1 MPTYAVYGGWIIS
14 IIAGWFEVTADSG
27 LSATNVVRLKAGWEE
42 EYKAWCQR
50 DLSAKAY
57 VYWWADGIYFNLR
70 LDEERSCVLVL
81 MGALADGTKEL
92 LAIVDGY
99 RESTHS
105 WRELLQQLK
114 RHGLKVAPKL
124 AIGDGSLGFWLALQ
138 QEYGPVPQQRC
149 WVHKTA
155 NILDKMPKS
164 VQGRAKQLIHE
175 MYLSP
180 TRKTALATVFG

>member
-57 VYWWADGIYFNLR
+57 VYWWADGIYFNFR

-81 MGALADGTKEL
+81 MGALEDGTKEL

-114 RHGLKVAPKL
+114 RHGLTVAPKL
-124 AIGDGSLGFWLALQ
+124 AIGDGSLSFLARA
-138 QEYGPVPQQRC
+138 P
-149 WVHKTA
+149 
-155 NILDKMPKS
+155 
-164 VQGRAKQLIHE
+164 GRIWPGASTTL
-175 MYLSP
+175 LG
-180 TRKTALATVFG
+180 T